1 MPIHVE
7 LPVAAIA
14 IRAAANALEPGR
26 SRLRR
31 GDLRPEFRRMF
42 IKSPGTLAGF
52 VFAGFLFAGPMFFL
66 SLWVVPHAAAQSIA
80 TAQLNGTVKD
90 PSGAIVPGA
99 TVTATDPSKG
109 LSRSDTTD
117 GGGNYQLLQLPPGTY
132 SISVKATGF
141 EQILQNN
148 VILTVGEQANLPF
161 TLAIGSVD
169 QKVVVSADAEII
181 ETERSS
187 ESTTVDQLRIT
198 NLPTNGRNYIN
209 FTLTNSQIARDAAPS
224 VGAIPTSG
232 LNFGGVR
239 ARSNSINLDG
249 ADVGDYISGGTRAT
263 VSQDAV
269 QEFQI
274 ITNGFAA
281 EYGRASGGVVNIVT
295 KSGTNAT
302 HASAFGFLRNRYIQA
317 TNPFSNVDQPAYTR
331 VQAGFTVGGAIKPDK
346 TFYFLGTEITRRQE
360 SGFSV
365 IGADNFGLTNI
376 DVSKFFGAPTGALII
391 QGTPDQ
397 AAALAALPANTPGI
411 QTYIGL
417 VGGSSSLAL
426 TGKNPSFLQPTIGVN
441 NFTTSGYATPTSYVP
456 LDSLIGN
463 FPISEK
469 SEVYSLRI
477 DHKLTSNQ
485 QLLLRGT
492 ASPSYVTGIQE
503 NAANQNLGENSF
515 SRTATSRSHDWSIFG
530 QHTLLL
536 GSNSVNE
543 ARLQFARHPVLFS
556 NNTQDGGD
564 GTAVN
569 IPGFAYFGKT
579 PFSVV
584 NRIEDQS
591 QFQDNY
597 THIHG
602 GHTAKVG
609 IDLRYIP
616 INLLQGQL
624 YGGGDYTFAALNA
637 TDVSASLAGLP
648 GFSAIQAYGLGL
660 PQSFAQGIGQT
671 HDKYDL
677 KVLGAFAQDSWH
689 VGNVT
694 FNYGLRYDVEAFPTQ
709 GALNQDTYQA
719 ERLYGI
725 REGIRLRAANLAPR
739 IGAAWDVAGNG
750 HTVFRANYGLF
761 YDRAPGNLESQS
773 TSFNSYK
780 VPLVILAGGAP
791 CTAAST
797 ISPLNLNATN
807 TFQGSLSNA
816 NCLPVAGLNYLASQ
830 QRFDPDNSNSLFVN
844 QSFLTAGFP
853 LAILPSGLPADL
865 NYHTPYVQQIS
876 VGVERDLGHD
886 LSLNVAF
893 NSTGGRHL
901 NRPVNVNPVNPALL
915 TANWRAAVAAVN
927 AGTAAAGTA
936 SATSS
941 PLTVAT
947 ASGVNPC
954 GIGPQ
959 GPYVAP
965 PLLNFFRRSG
975 LNTSLAS
982 FINAQGGGQCVALA
996 EQISLADGLG
1006 IGIPVPFGDMSPN
1019 LTTGTSSYNGLS
1031 VNLRKRFSANYEF
1044 LVSYTWSHAI
1054 DDSTDVVSTSDA
1066 PQNNLNPNADRSTSA
1081 FDQRHR
1087 LVLSG
1092 VYNTGHLT
1100 GRMLGSGFLPGVFSG
1115 FTVAPI
1121 IEISSG
1127 RPFNILTGTDTNFD
1141 FDPLTDRPNAVSPG
1155 ATNSCGTPTVLSKYS
1170 PTGAF
1175 NLPCYADAPA
1185 TAGPDSSFFNGN
1197 LRRNAG
1203 VRPFVA
1209 FTDIRFA
1216 KAMEFEHH
1224 LALQLTADAF
1234 NLINKNNTLDV
1245 NLLYTN
1251 AGQETAASDP
1261 RQFQFGARLSF

>member
-1 MPIHVE
+1 MSIGTPPQLVRLLLAAVLSFSAAQILV
-7 LPVAAIA
+7 PV
-14 IRAAANALEPGR
+14 
-26 SRLRR
+26 
-31 GDLRPEFRRMF
+31 
-42 IKSPGTLAGF
+42 
-52 VFAGFLFAGPMFFL
+52 
-66 SLWVVPHAAAQSIA
+66 AAAQSISS
-80 TAQLNGTVKD
+80 AQLNGVVKD
-90 PSGAIVPGA
+90 PTGAIIPGA
-99 TVTATDPSKG
+99 TVTATDASKG
-109 LSRSDTTD
+109 FSRSDTTD
-117 GGGNYQLLQLPPGTY
+117 AQGNYQLLQLPPGTY
-132 SISVKATGF
+132 TITARANGF
-141 EQILQNN
+141 EQVLQNN
-148 VILTVGEQANLPF
+148 VILTVGEQASLPF
-161 TLAIGSVD
+161 VLKIGTVD
-169 QKVVVSADAEII
+169 EKVVVNADAEIL

-187 ESTTVDQLRIT
+187 QATTVDQLRIT
-198 NLPTNGRNYIN
+198 NLPTNGRNYVN
-209 FTLTNSQIARDAAPS
+209 FTLTNSQIARDAAPA

-239 ARSNSINLDG
+239 ARSNSINVDG
-249 ADVGDYISGGTRAT
+249 ADAGDSISGGTRAT

-295 KSGTNAT
+295 KSGTNDT

-317 TNPFSNVDQPAYTR
+317 TNPFSNVDQPSYTR
-331 VQAGFTVGGAIKPDK
+331 VQAGFTVGGAIKKDR
-346 TFYFLGTEITRRQE
+346 TFYFFSTEITRRQE
-360 SGFSV
+360 SGFSI
-365 IGADNFGLTNI
+365 IGDGNFGLTNI
-376 DVSKFFGAPTGALII
+376 DVSKFFGAPAGSLTIL
-391 QGTPDQ
+391 GTPQQQ
-397 AAALAALPANTPGI
+397 AALTALPAGTPGI
-411 QTYIGL
+411 QQYIGL

-426 TGKNPSFLQPTIGVN
+426 TGKNPAFLQPTIGVN

-469 SEVYSLRI
+469 TELYSLRI
-477 DHKLTSNQ
+477 DHKLTDRQ
-485 QLLLRGT
+485 QLLLRAT
-492 ASPSYVTGIQE
+492 ASPSFVSGIQE
-503 NAANQNLGENSF
+503 SAANQNLGENSY
-515 SRTATSRSHDWSIFG
+515 SRTATSDSHDWSILG
-530 QHTLLL
+530 QHTFVVD
-536 GSNSVNE
+536 SNSVND

-584 NRIEDQS
+584 DRIEDQS
-591 QFQDNY
+591 QFQDNF

-602 GHTAKVG
+602 PHTTKVG

-624 YGGGDYTFAALNA
+624 YGGGDYSFAALNA
-637 TDVSASLAGLP
+637 TDVSPSLAGLP

-660 PQSFAQGIGQT
+660 PQSFAQGVGRT
-671 HDKYDL
+671 TDKYDL
-677 KVLGAFAQDSWH
+677 KVLGAFVQDSVN
-689 VGNVT
+689 VGHFAV
-694 FNYGLRYDVEAFPTQ
+694 NYGLRYDIEAFPTQ
-709 GALNQDTYQA
+709 GALNQDTYTA
-719 ERLYGI
+719 ERLYGV
-725 REGIRLRAANLAPR
+725 REGIRLQEANLAPR
-739 IGAAWDVAGNG
+739 FGVAWNVDGKNK
-750 HTVFRANYGLF
+750 TVLRANYGLF
-761 YDRAPGNLESQS
+761 YDRAPGNLEAQS
-773 TSFNSYK
+773 TSFNSFT
-780 VPLVILAGGAP
+780 VPLVILAGGSP

-797 ISPLNLNATN
+797 FSPLNLNATN

-816 NCLPVAGLNYLASQ
+816 NCLPVAGLNYLPSQ
-830 QRFDPDNSNSLFVN
+830 QRFDPNNSNSLFVDQN
-844 QSFLTAGFP
+844 FLTEGFP

-865 NYHTPYVQQIS
+865 NYKTPYVQQVSFGI
-876 VGVERDLGHD
+876 ERDLGHD
-886 LSLNVAF
+886 LSLNVAY

-927 AGTAAAGTA
+927 AGTAQPGTA
-936 SATSS
+936 SATSN

-954 GIGPQ
+954 GDGPA

-975 LNTSLAS
+975 LNTSLAE

-996 EQISLADGLG
+996 EQIASAEGLG

-1054 DDSTDVVSTSDA
+1054 DDSTDVVSTSDS
-1066 PQNNLNPNADRSTSA
+1066 PQNNFDPNADRSSST

-1092 VYNTGHLT
+1092 VYNTGKLT
-1100 GRMLGSGFLPGVFSG
+1100 GQMLGSGFLPSALSG
-1115 FTVAPI
+1115 ITVAPI
-1121 IEISSG
+1121 IEVSSG

-1141 FDPLTDRPNAVSPG
+1141 FDPLTDRPNAVPTGSG
-1155 ATNSCGTPTVLSKYS
+1155 TNSCGYAPVLSKYS

-1185 TAGPDSSFFNGN
+1185 TAGPGSSYFNGD
-1197 LRRNAG
+1197 LGRNSG
-1203 VRPFVA
+1203 VKPMVA

-1216 KAMEFEHH
+1216 KAMQFEHV
-1224 LALQLTADAF
+1224 ALQLTLDAF